1 MVIGFDPSPYDMF
14 LESPEDVPGK
24 SSPFEFLQDVLMCFP
39 TRQVKAADGRI
50 GWISGKKTT
59 WLMVKSSDFPAK
71 SILSNQ
77 LSQPSHR
84 KSRGSCPKRWDD
96 T

>member
-24 SSPFEFLQDVLMCFP
+24 SSFALKMFLQDVFMCFP

-59 WLMVKSSDFPAK
+59 WLMVKSFDFPAK
-71 SILSNQ
+71 SISNQ
-77 LSQPSHR
+77 PSQPSN
-84 KSRGSCPKRWDD
+84 
-96 T
+96 